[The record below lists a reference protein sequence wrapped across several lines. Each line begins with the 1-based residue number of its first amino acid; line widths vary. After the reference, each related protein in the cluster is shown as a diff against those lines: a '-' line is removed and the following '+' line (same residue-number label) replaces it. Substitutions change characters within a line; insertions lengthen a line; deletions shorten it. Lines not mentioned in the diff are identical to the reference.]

1 MGPLDLL
8 NHGLNFTAPAL
19 WVAVWVTFFGRIFI
33 RKMPAALS
41 IQAQAAIN
49 FIACLV
55 TLGLGLLIFGRDGKM
70 LTYTAVALVGATSQ
84 WLLLRGWKA

>member
-8 NHGLNFTAPAL
+8 NHGLNFAAPAL
-19 WVAVWVTFFGRIFI
+19 WVAVWVTFLGRIFI
-33 RKMPAALS
+33 RKGPVALS
-41 IQAQAAIN
+41 IKAQAAIN
-49 FIACLV
+49 FVACLV
-55 TLGLGLLIFGRDGKM
+55 VLVLGLVIFGRDGKM